1 MLQGINVS
9 MDIIYYTFDV
19 KNKINEIHKH
29 DEENIQNINTIVN
42 LVVDMMIDNE
52 RKSMYDKIND
62 LNKLKKQTNICVK
75 IEEETTDSLKNAV
88 AKRSIEKD
96 EEWEKKFDEKME
108 AIDKEERSKKQHN
121 DSIISKYLIPKL

>member
-9 MDIIYYTFDV
+9 MDIIYYTFDM

-29 DEENIQNINTIVN
+29 DEEKIQNINTIVN

-62 LNKLKKQTNICVK
+62 LNK
-75 IEEETTDSLKNAV
+75 
-88 AKRSIEKD
+88 
-96 EEWEKKFDEKME
+96 
-108 AIDKEERSKKQHN
+108 
-121 DSIISKYLIPKL
+121 